1 LEVRTPSVSTAIP
14 GSQWVRVHILKK
26 ARMNALNLNKTA
38 LNALAAQLGSGSN
51 TRDEMRSD
59 VTRDEI
65 RTEVTRD
72 EIRTESRL

>member
-1 LEVRTPSVSTAIP
+1 
-14 GSQWVRVHILKK
+14 
-26 ARMNALNLNKTA
+26 M
-38 LNALAAQLGSGSN
+38 NALAAQLGSGSN